1 MRHLE
6 LTKVLLS
13 LCLTLLLSTFV
24 IKTQYHLVDW
34 INVLFVTAGLYF
46 FLGLIAELLFKLNQK
61 QQEVHKEILHNEILH
76 QASNPCLL
84 ISLDDLQILEV
95 NQSTR
100 KRLTLN
106 EHHIITSLFD
116 VTSDESNGELKGWL
130 EGLKTRPK
138 YSSFMLHVNVKDRH
152 GKLVP
157 KLSKLTFFPYDIND
171 TNLGIIKVA
180 ITSKVLGSE
189 NYSNGVKNDINV
201 TRQAAGAAY
210 WELDLASRLLYYSD
224 SVGDLLGLDHTFSS
238 PILIEDLD
246 KKADCAIFKFV
257 EKSFTEGSA
266 DSFLNAQKMIID
278 RSGNQIFVVVQ
289 SQYFEKENVILG
301 TLYDMTSVKKTEIK
315 LRQREQ
321 QMNQLIDSIPEGI
334 MVLQK
339 SKVVF
344 LNRAAVK
351 LFNFV
356 YGEQTKDM
364 MISNFVS
371 DNDKSLLRDRIKYML
386 AGKKRSYGFTNF
398 KLKKYTGEHFEAEV
412 AVNLIIYDGIESIQF
427 VIRDLTDVLR
437 VKNALAKA
445 NNRLSALS
453 SKTLQLIET
462 ERKQI
467 AGELHD
473 DVGQSLTAIL
483 LATKWV
489 SRRITDEALLEKVSD
504 IHMIASQSLDTVRNL
519 SLLLRP
525 AQLDSLGFSPA
536 IKWQMDKLLSIDG
549 VHYEIDDS
557 GFNELIDKQA
567 EIVGF
572 RIVQESL
579 TNIVKH
585 ADAKNV
591 KVKLRSDDEV
601 LVLQI
606 SDDGRGFDVHAQSD
620 SVGLVN
626 MKERVELAGGEFKIL
641 SKPFLGT
648 DIKVQIP
655 LRNTFTSLDSKEGY
669 QGELL

>member
-1 MRHLE
+1 M
-6 LTKVLLS
+6 
-13 LCLTLLLSTFV
+13 
-24 IKTQYHLVDW
+24 
-34 INVLFVTAGLYF
+34 
-46 FLGLIAELLFKLNQK
+46 
-61 QQEVHKEILHNEILH
+61 
-76 QASNPCLL
+76 
-84 ISLDDLQILEV
+84 
-95 NQSTR
+95 
-100 KRLTLN
+100 
-106 EHHIITSLFD
+106 
-116 VTSDESNGELKGWL
+116 
-130 EGLKTRPK
+130 
-138 YSSFMLHVNVKDRH
+138 
-152 GKLVP
+152 
-157 KLSKLTFFPYDIND
+157 
-171 TNLGIIKVA
+171 
-180 ITSKVLGSE
+180 
-189 NYSNGVKNDINV
+189 
-201 TRQAAGAAY
+201 
-210 WELDLASRLLYYSD
+210 
-224 SVGDLLGLDHTFSS
+224 
-238 PILIEDLD
+238 
-246 KKADCAIFKFV
+246 
-257 EKSFTEGSA
+257 
-266 DSFLNAQKMIID
+266 
-278 RSGNQIFVVVQ
+278 
-289 SQYFEKENVILG
+289 
-301 TLYDMTSVKKTEIK
+301 
-315 LRQREQ
+315 
-321 QMNQLIDSIPEGI
+321 
-334 MVLQK
+334 
-339 SKVVF
+339 
-344 LNRAAVK
+344 
-351 LFNFV
+351 
-356 YGEQTKDM
+356 
-364 MISNFVS
+364 
-371 DNDKSLLRDRIKYML
+371 
-386 AGKKRSYGFTNF
+386 
-398 KLKKYTGEHFEAEV
+398 
-412 AVNLIIYDGIESIQF
+412 
-427 VIRDLTDVLR
+427 
-437 VKNALAKA
+437 AKA

-489 SRRITDEALLEKVSD
+489 SRRITDEALLEKISD

-626 MKERVELAGGEFKIL
+626 MKERVELAGGEFKII
-641 SKPFLGT
+641 SKPLLGT
-648 DIKVQIP
+648 DIKVEIP

>member
-6 LTKVLLS
+6 LTKILLS

-24 IKTQYHLVDW
+24 IKNQYHLVDW

-61 QQEVHKEILHNEILH
+61 RLAEYKEILHSEILH
-76 QASNPCLL
+76 QSSNPCLL

-116 VTSDESNGELKGWL
+116 VTPDETNGELKGWL
-130 EGLKTRPK
+130 EGLKTRPQ
-138 YSSFMLHVNVKDRH
+138 YSSFMLSVNVKDRH

-180 ITSKVLGSE
+180 ITSKVLGTES
-189 NYSNGVKNDINV
+189 YSNGVKNDINV

-257 EKSFTEGSA
+257 EKSFMEGSA
-266 DSFLNAQKMIID
+266 DTFLNAQKMIID

-301 TLYDMTSVKKTEIK
+301 TLYDMTAVKKTEIK

-334 MVLQK
+334 MVLQR

-356 YGEQTKDM
+356 YGEQTQDM

-489 SRRITDEALLEKVSD
+489 SRRITDEALLEKISD

-626 MKERVELAGGEFKIL
+626 MKERVELAGGEFKII
-641 SKPFLGT
+641 SKPLLGT
-648 DIKVQIP
+648 DIKVEIP
-655 LRNTFTSLDSKEGY
+655 LRNTFTSLDSREGY